1 MQIHANRGEGGEVM
15 LVQTFTCKLFL
26 IKYLVHKLLGI
37 IAKLFVSFSK
47 VPVLL
52 YFFVLFMIKLNRW
65 IPSKK
70 KAAFMRIN
78 IWIYTKISM
87 PIFITTKLL
96 LIKVRGIQQNIF
108 FPISLVSSI
117 SRPIMKMVK
126 YWIMK
131 LYRFA

>member
-15 LVQTFTCKLFL
+15 FVQTFTCKLFL

-87 PIFITTKLL
+87 PIFITKLL

-131 LYRFA
+131 LYQFA

>member
-15 LVQTFTCKLFL
+15 FVQTFTCKLFL

-87 PIFITTKLL
+87 PIFITKLL

>member
-87 PIFITTKLL
+87 PIFITKLL

>member
-87 PIFITTKLL
+87 PIFITKLL

-131 LYRFA
+131 LYRFV

>member
-78 IWIYTKISM
+78 IWIYSKISM
-87 PIFITTKLL
+87 PIFITKLL

>member
-1 MQIHANRGEGGEVM
+1 MQIDANWGGGGEVM
-15 LVQTFTCKLFL
+15 SMQTFTCNLFL
-26 IKYLVHKLLGI
+26 IKYLVHKLLAI

-47 VPVLL
+47 VPILL
-52 YFFVLFMIKLNRW
+52 YFFVLFMIKLDPW
-65 IPSKK
+65 IPSKR
-70 KAAFMRIN
+70 KAPFMRIN

-87 PIFITTKLL
+87 PTFITAKLL

-108 FPISLVSSI
+108 FPISLVFSS

-131 LYRFA
+131 LYQFA

>member
-1 MQIHANRGEGGEVM
+1 MQIDANWGGGGEVM
-15 LVQTFTCKLFL
+15 SMQTFTCNLFL
-26 IKYLVHKLLGI
+26 IKYLVHKLLAI

-52 YFFVLFMIKLNRW
+52 YFFVLFMIKLDRW

-87 PIFITTKLL
+87 PIFITKLL